1 MIRQPT
7 PESVIEDL
15 HRIRREISDR
25 FGGNISA
32 IAKDA
37 ADRLACSGR
46 PIWKPHLEADE
57 TGSGATRSPP
67 APAGGF
73 FGQGDPFVDGR

>member
-7 PESVIEDL
+7 PESVIEEL

-25 FGGNISA
+25 FSGNISA

-46 PIWKPHLEADE
+46 PIWKPHPEADE
-57 TGSGATRSPP
+57 TGSGATPSRP
-67 APAGGF
+67 ASARGF
-73 FGQGDPFVDGR
+73 LG

>member
-1 MIRQPT
+1 MIHQPK
-7 PESVIEDL
+7 PESIIEEL

-25 FGGNISA
+25 FDGDIAA

-37 ADRLACSGR
+37 AERLARSGR
-46 PIWKPHLEADE
+46 PIWKPHPEADE
-57 TGSGATRSPP
+57 TGSGATRRPP

-73 FGQGDPFVDGR
+73 LGQGIRS

>member
-1 MIRQPT
+1 MILQPK
-7 PESVIEDL
+7 PEPIIEEL

-25 FGGNISA
+25 FDGDIAA

-37 ADRLACSGR
+37 ADRLARSGR
-46 PIWKPHLEADE
+46 PIWKPHPEADE

-67 APAGGF
+67 APAGGLL
-73 FGQGDPFVDGR
+73 GQGGPLVDGR